1 MACGRVSWGES
12 GSEDWRVQVVTPTA
26 GRRQG
31 GSEWE
36 VWVQRNAG
44 SKVQREGIRLQ
55 V

>member
-1 MACGRVSWGES
+1 MACGRVNWGES
-12 GSEDWRVQVVTPTA
+12 GSEDQLVQVVTSTA
-26 GRRQG
+26 RRRQE
-31 GSEWE
+31 GSEPE